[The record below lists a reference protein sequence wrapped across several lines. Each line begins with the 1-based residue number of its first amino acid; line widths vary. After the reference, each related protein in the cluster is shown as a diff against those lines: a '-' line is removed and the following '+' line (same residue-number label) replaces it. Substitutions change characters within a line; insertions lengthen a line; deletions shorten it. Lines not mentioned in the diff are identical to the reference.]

1 MSSPK
6 QYIERLTALATAAR
20 HHPEPAV
27 AVALLAQLIL
37 DFVIEL
43 QPFMDKY
50 ALLLR
55 TGGALAVIEELERSL
70 GDTELRLAVTAMP
83 GSQPGTY
90 EDLQANANA
99 LGQANQLGQPGFD
112 PGQDTTGTAG

>member
-90 EDLQANANA
+90 EDLQPLSGIVA
-99 LGQANQLGQPGFD
+99 GQVDQAQTFD
-112 PGQDTTGTAG
+112 PTKDTTGTAG